1 MTRLWGRGR
10 IGAHGM
16 RHGYQQGAAVRE
28 DVTGA
33 RTGRTVVQRRN
44 QTAMLELLRPI
55 NLLESQVTVTAERAV
70 ERRRHPAHRGV
81 WPYRRRTT
89 EAVGTNQRGGR
100 FTAGRSSRFGDDLT
114 GPQCPENSGEIR

>member
-1 MTRLWGRGR
+1 
-10 IGAHGM
+10 M

-70 ERRRHPAHRGV
+70 ERRRHPAHRGSD
-81 WPYRRRTT
+81 WPHPYIRTKAQSPDDAGMLAQLRQWIPDPALQRRILADNPARLY
-89 EAVGTNQRGGR
+89 G
-100 FTAGRSSRFGDDLT
+100 F
-114 GPQCPENSGEIR
+114 